1 MLKFLGN
8 SPINEAE
15 RGHQIMDVA
24 SIAAVATNMSQANT
38 QNAVQLAVLKKAID
52 IQAQGALQLIEAVA
66 QAIPSN
72 PPNLGN
78 HVDVS
83 A

>member
-1 MLKFLGN
+1 
-8 SPINEAE
+8 
-15 RGHQIMDVA
+15 MDVA